1 MKMDEN
7 KRDARLDFFKISDYV
22 DSTIILRD
30 TIRYGANREIYLEEN
45 KQKQVNCACDEIAT
59 LLSKVNRIL
68 RKELIPILDVC
79 TVDVF
84 EEDLQEILQD
94 VNSLDLYTSPDFQC
108 EQTGGFPTS
117 LQVCWEK
124 NKAWLV
130 LNETLIEEGQDMSVP
145 RYQCAKFG
153 IKECRDVEQ
162 YNRILKEL
170 GAEAYEQANL
180 DEEGMDMTQ

>member
-1 MKMDEN
+1 MDEN
-7 KRDARLDFFKISDYV
+7 RKDARMDFLRITDYV
-22 DSTIILRD
+22 TTTVALRD
-30 TIRYGANREIYLEEN
+30 TIRRGANRKIYLEEN
-45 KQKQVNCACDEIAT
+45 KARQVNCACDEVAT

-84 EEDLQEILQD
+84 EEDLQEILRD
-94 VNSLDLYTSPDFQC
+94 INSMDLYTSPDFQC
-108 EQTGGFPTS
+108 EQTGGFPTF

-130 LNETLIEEGQDMSVP
+130 LNETLIEEGQDVSAP

-153 IKECRDVEQ
+153 IRECRDVEQ
-162 YNRILKEL
+162 YSRILKEL
-170 GAEAYEQANL
+170 GEEAYEQGNL
-180 DEEGMDMTQ
+180 DEEGMEMKQ

>member
-7 KRDARLDFFKISDYV
+7 KKDARLDFFKISDYV
-22 DSTIILRD
+22 DTTVILRD
-30 TIRYGANREIYLEEN
+30 TIRYGANKEIYLEEN
-45 KQKQVNCACDEIAT
+45 KQKQVNCACDEIVT

-162 YNRILKEL
+162 YSRILKEL
-170 GAEAYEQANL
+170 GTEAYEQANL
-180 DEEGMDMTQ
+180 DEEGMEMTQ